1 MQEKSKMSTLTL
13 KPPKAQP
20 VDPIEA
26 LAEARAQE
34 ARLNKR
40 LAEVKRQIADLPPPS
55 MSPAARSMHG
65 GVDVIGRRGRD
76 AKQIL
81 SGNAIGSDDTAQP
94 DLERERDA
102 LTDALEQ
109 LTPTISRLVIDA
121 GIAIYAR
128 DFQGKHSKAL
138 LKKATALIALRD
150 ADADEL
156 AIATAAVR
164 AGCFQACGGYSPL
177 SLRPNLRNVNAD
189 ALRSLLASVKNVK
202 NAEQLL

>member
-1 MQEKSKMSTLTL
+1 MSVLTREA
-13 KPPKAQP
+13 PKIQP
-20 VDPIEA
+20 VDPVEA
-26 LAEARAQE
+26 LATARAQA

-40 LAEVKRQIADLPPPS
+40 LAEVKQKIADLPRPAMSGAAMS
-55 MSPAARSMHG
+55 MFG
-65 GVDVIGRRGRD
+65 GVDLITRQSRD
-76 AKQIL
+76 AQRL
-81 SGNAIGSDDTAQP
+81 LAGGAIGDDKVQP
-94 DLERERDA
+94 DLERERNA
-102 LTDALEQ
+102 ITDALEQ

>member
-1 MQEKSKMSTLTL
+1 MSTLTL

-26 LAEARAQE
+26 LATARAQE

-55 MSPAARSMHG
+55 MSAAARSMQPG
-65 GVDVIGRRGRD
+65 GVDVIARRARD

>member
-1 MQEKSKMSTLTL
+1 MSVLTREKN
-13 KPPKAQP
+13 PKIQP

-26 LAEARAQE
+26 LATARAQE

-55 MSPAARSMHG
+55 MSAAARSMQPG
-65 GVDVIGRRGRD
+65 GVDVIARRARD
-76 AKQIL
+76 AKNIL
-81 SGNAIGSDDTAQP
+81 AGQP
-94 DLERERDA
+94 IANDSMPAEDLERERDG
-102 LTDALEQ
+102 LQDALEQ
-109 LTPTISRLVIDA
+109 LEPTISRLVIDA
-121 GIAIYAR
+121 GAAVYRR
-128 DFQGKHSKAL
+128 DFQAKHHAAL
-138 LKKATALIALRD
+138 LRKARALLELRD